1 MSRQAV
7 QARARWQGSLSDAVQ
22 LEFGA
27 EAERQTTAFDIDRN
41 PSATTGA
48 AASFR
53 EPSTTGALAGA
64 YVEASWKTGRWSGQ
78 LGFRLDG
85 YFLDQ
90 GPSRFAPEPRA
101 LLRFVLTESVGLRA
115 GTALVHQAPTVL
127 LNLPVTDL
135 AGLRD
140 GLQQAVKVEAGLDAQ
155 LPFDFEASGSV
166 YWNQITRPIEYSLED
181 LINNRT
187 RLGATR
193 AGQGRGYGVEVMIR
207 RRPQGRWFGWLAYT
221 FQRSERYRT
230 VYDFDDR
237 GDVKGVQDAW
247 VPFEF
252 DQAHVL
258 HLTGGVVLPWNIHL
272 SLGFHLNTGRP
283 ESGIISSRAMRP
295 GLEGGSLLPTWVPET
310 LTHEPRLPTFARL
323 DARIARTWVFES
335 FTLEGFLDVFNA
347 SATSEVLGYTYLVVP
362 SGKTRTLQ
370 RQAFSLPII
379 LPFFGLKARY

>member
-1 MSRQAV
+1 ME
-7 QARARWQGSLSDAVQ
+7 G
-22 LEFGA
+22 
-27 EAERQTTAFDIDRN
+27 ERQVTSFEIDRN
-41 PSATTGA
+41 PSATTGP

-53 EPSTTGALAGA
+53 EPETSGALVDAFA
-64 YVEASWKTGRWSGQ
+64 EVAWKRGPWSGT

-85 YFLDQ
+85 YFLDG
-90 GPSRFAPEPRA
+90 GPSRVGPEPRA
-101 LLRFVLTESVGLRA
+101 VVRYALNQNGGFRA
-115 GTALVHQAPTVL
+115 AGALVHQAPTVL

-140 GLQQAVKVEAGLDAQ
+140 GLQQAVKAEAGVDAQ

-193 AGQGRGYGVEVMIR
+193 ADQGRAYGFEVMIR
-207 RRPQGRWFGWLAYT
+207 RRPQGRWFGWLSYT
-221 FQRSERYRT
+221 FQRSERFRT
-230 VYDFDDR
+230 VYGFDDH
-237 GDVKGVQDAW
+237 GEVTGASNAW

-258 HLTGGVVLPWNIHL
+258 HLTGGVVLPLGIHV

-295 GLEGGSLLPTWVPET
+295 GVESGSLFPTWVPES
-310 LTHEPRLPTFARL
+310 LTNEPRLPTFARL
-323 DARIARTWVFES
+323 DARISRTWVFDA

-347 SATSEVLGYTYLVVP
+347 SASSEVLGYTYLVVP
-362 SGKTRTLQ
+362 AGNTRSLQ

-379 LPFFGLKARY
+379 LPFLGVKARY